1 MQAIGGMVRM
11 SFAKDLCSLQ
21 SLQFQ
26 ESVTSNDAMPA
37 AHGAQIA
44 FGVAV

>member
-1 MQAIGGMVRM
+1 MQAIGGMVKI

-26 ESVTSNDAMPA
+26 EGVTSNDAMPT
-37 AHGAQIA
+37 AHGARIA

>member
-1 MQAIGGMVRM
+1 MQAIGSMLKM

-26 ESVTSNDAMPA
+26 ENDLE
-37 AHGAQIA
+37 
-44 FGVAV
+44 

>member
-1 MQAIGGMVRM
+1 MQAIGGMVKM

-26 ESVTSNDAMPA
+26 ESVTSNDAMPLF
-37 AHGAQIA
+37 GGDTWIA
-44 FGVAV
+44 LP